1 MLDPGYGE
9 RPGEKDRSGW
19 HTDRPKHCWDG
30 KYVSDRAFPF
40 FIVLLVLLGTCIGWL
55 LAIRPSFSVPA
66 VLNVVGIGYSI
77 LAVIVLY
84 EAIAENEEFKRVIVT
99 IVAPTLLWA
108 QTVVPL
114 GVTASWFLIRNLHHG
129 NEISALGFSFFMYS
143 ILPLLF
149 LDATVTFPRFA
160 KLTPIDGR
168 HRRFGLFLL
177 LSGLAM
183 QLVAGV
189 AGLRVCCPTIHL
201 ESTLPRRCLSGE
213 PDSFAIAQ

>member
-1 MLDPGYGE
+1 MSN
-9 RPGEKDRSGW
+9 R
-19 HTDRPKHCWDG
+19 
-30 KYVSDRAFPF
+30 VSPF
-40 FIVLLVLLGTCIGWL
+40 FIVLLVLLGIYIGWL

-84 EAIAENEEFKRVIVT
+84 EAIAENEKFKRVIVSF
-99 IVAPTLLWA
+99 VAPFLLWA

-114 GVTASWFLIRNLHHG
+114 GVTASWFLTRKLHHG
-129 NEISALGFSFFMYS
+129 NEISAFGFSFFIYS

-149 LDATVTFPRFA
+149 LDATVTFPRVA

-177 LSGLAM
+177 LSGLGM
-183 QLVAGV
+183 QLI
-189 AGLRVCCPTIHL
+189 AGLIGL
-201 ESTLPRRCLSGE
+201 
-213 PDSFAIAQ
+213 

>member
-1 MLDPGYGE
+1 MSN
-9 RPGEKDRSGW
+9 R
-19 HTDRPKHCWDG
+19 
-30 KYVSDRAFPF
+30 VFPF
-40 FIVLLVLLGTCIGWL
+40 FIVLLVLLGIYIGWL

-84 EAIAENEEFKRVIVT
+84 ETIAENEKFKRVIVSF
-99 IVAPTLLWA
+99 VAPILLWA

-114 GVTASWFLIRNLHHG
+114 GVTASWFLTWKLHHG
-129 NEISALGFSFFMYS
+129 NEISAFGFSFFIYS

-177 LSGLAM
+177 LSGLGM
-183 QLVAGV
+183 QLIAGV
-189 AGLRVCCPTIHL
+189 IGL
-201 ESTLPRRCLSGE
+201 
-213 PDSFAIAQ
+213 